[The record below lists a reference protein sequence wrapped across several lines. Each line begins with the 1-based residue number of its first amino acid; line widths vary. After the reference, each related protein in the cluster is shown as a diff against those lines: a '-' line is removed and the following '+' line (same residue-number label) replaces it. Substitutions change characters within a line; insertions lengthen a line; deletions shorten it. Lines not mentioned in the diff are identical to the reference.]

1 MKKSKISSIAVLVIV
16 LFGVI
21 AMLIG
26 CLAQEDIALSK
37 EIEIE
42 RLIRERV
49 DNGYSVSIVVGV
61 LDKDSSKFY
70 NYGKL
75 AKGSTQDVN
84 ENTIYEIGSIT
95 KVFTSLILADMVEEG
110 EISLDDPIDKFLPKE
125 VKVPMRNGKKLLC
138 SIWPHIPQVYQE
150 CQKILHLKIGA
161 THMQI
166 IR

>member
-1 MKKSKISSIAVLVIV
+1 MKRSKISSIAVLVIV

-49 DNGYSVSIVVGV
+49 DNEYSVSIVVGV
-61 LDKDSSKFY
+61 LDNDSSKFY

-84 ENTIYEIGSIT
+84 ENTIYEIG
-95 KVFTSLILADMVEEG
+95 
-110 EISLDDPIDKFLPKE
+110 
-125 VKVPMRNGKKLLC
+125 
-138 SIWPHIPQVYQE
+138 
-150 CQKILHLKIGA
+150 A